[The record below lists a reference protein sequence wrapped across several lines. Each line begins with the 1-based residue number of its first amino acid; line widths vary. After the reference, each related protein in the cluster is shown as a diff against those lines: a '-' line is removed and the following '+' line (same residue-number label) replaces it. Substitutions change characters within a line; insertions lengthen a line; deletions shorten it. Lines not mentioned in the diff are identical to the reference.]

1 MKTIKK
7 LALVL
12 ALSLSVGSFAQRSKI
27 AFGKSTMDPS
37 KTILENLSKSQ
48 EYSSFDKTIKSAEY
62 IQYLSEGQE
71 FTILA
76 PTNEAFSKNSTVFE
90 KMNKPENIFLA
101 KDFVAYHIIQGKWY
115 ISDFGKLIRE
125 GKGKGEIKTVDG
137 DVLQITWENNSY
149 YFTDKNGRKA
159 KLILS
164 DAIQSNGILH
174 GIDNIF
180 LAK

>member
-1 MKTIKK
+1 MKTIKN
-7 LALVL
+7 LALVF
-12 ALSLSVGSFAQRSKI
+12 ALLLSVASFAQKSKI
-27 AFGKSTMDPS
+27 VFGKSTMDPS
-37 KTILENLSKSQ
+37 KTILENLAKSK
-48 EYSSFDKTIKSAEY
+48 EYSSFDKTLKNAEY
-62 IQYLSEGQE
+62 IQYLNEGQE

-76 PTNEAFSKNSTVFE
+76 PTNEAFAKNATVLEEMTDPKNVF
-90 KMNKPENIFLA
+90 IA

-125 GKGKGEIKTVDG
+125 GDGKGEIKTVDG
-137 DVLQITWENNSY
+137 DILAITWENNNY

-174 GIDNIF
+174 GIDTVF
-180 LAK
+180 SAK

>member
-1 MKTIKK
+1 MKIIKN
-7 LALVL
+7 LTLVF
-12 ALSLSVGSFAQRSKI
+12 ALSLSIASFAQRPKI
-27 AFGKSTMDPS
+27 AFGKSTMDAS
-37 KTILENLSKSQ
+37 KTILENLSKSK

-76 PTNEAFSKNSTVFE
+76 PTNEAFAKENAVFQEMNDPKNIL
-90 KMNKPENIFLA
+90 KA

-115 ISDFGKLIRE
+115 ISDFGKLIRD

-137 DVLQITWENNSY
+137 DVLVITWENSTF
-149 YFTDKNGRKA
+149 YFTDKNGRNA

-180 LAK
+180 SAK